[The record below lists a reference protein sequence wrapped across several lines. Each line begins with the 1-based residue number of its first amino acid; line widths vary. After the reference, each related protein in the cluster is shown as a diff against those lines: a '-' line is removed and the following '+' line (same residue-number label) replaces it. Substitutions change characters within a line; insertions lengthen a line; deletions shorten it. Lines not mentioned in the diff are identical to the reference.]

1 MTVVTD
7 FYQFKYSR
15 NNFYVELLINRTALF
30 YIEKA
35 LEERLS
41 DLHLSKDSEC
51 AYMRLKELFHDSRM
65 ESDLPYVEIRIN
77 KCYLKYM
84 QNLCY
89 YFHNRSEYEPLK
101 ILSDYIQYFSISDI
115 DGISSF
121 SGLNEDIKV
130 RVLSNL

>member
-1 MTVVTD
+1 MTVITD

-15 NNFYVELLINRTALF
+15 EKFYVELLINRTALF

-35 LEERLS
+35 LDERLS
-41 DLHLSKDSEC
+41 NLQLSKDAQC
-51 AYMRLKELFHDSRM
+51 AYMRLKELFYNSRTETDSH
-65 ESDLPYVEIRIN
+65 YVELKIN

-89 YFHNRSEYEPLK
+89 YFNDRNEYAPVK
-101 ILSDYIQYFSISDI
+101 ILSDYMQYFSISDI

-121 SGLNEDIKV
+121 CNLNEDIKIK
-130 RVLSNL
+130 VLSNL

>member
-1 MTVVTD
+1 MAVITD

-35 LEERLS
+35 LDERLS
-41 DLHLSKDSEC
+41 NLHLSRDEEC
-51 AYMRLKELFHDSRM
+51 AYMRLKELFYNSRI
-65 ESDLPYVEIRIN
+65 ESDLPYVELKIN

-89 YFHNRSEYEPLK
+89 YFHDRNEYAPIK
-101 ILSDYIQYFSISDI
+101 VLSDYMQYFSIADV

-121 SGLNEDIKV
+121 SGLNEDTKI
-130 RVLSNL
+130 RVLSNI

>member
-15 NNFYVELLINRTALF
+15 NNYYLELLINRTALF

-41 DLHLSKDSEC
+41 NLYLSKDSEC
-51 AYMRLKELFHDSRM
+51 AYMRLKELFHDSRI
-65 ESDLPYVEIRIN
+65 ENDLPYVEVRIN

-89 YFHNRSEYEPLK
+89 YFRDRNEYQPLK